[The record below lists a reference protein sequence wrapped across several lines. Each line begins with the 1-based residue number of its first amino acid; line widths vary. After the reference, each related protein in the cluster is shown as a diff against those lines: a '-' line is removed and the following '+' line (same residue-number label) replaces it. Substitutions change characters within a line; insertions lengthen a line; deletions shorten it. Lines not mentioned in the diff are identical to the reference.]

1 MQYTEKDTKRF
12 YTLGKDD
19 NIFEEPYRS
28 EWSRDLAR
36 LIHSRAFKNL
46 QGKSQLLPNLQTE
59 FFRNRISHSL
69 EVSQVA
75 KSIVEKLNYDLNQ
88 DNAPYAINEKICEF
102 AALAHDIGRPPFA
115 KYGEMALHLKMKE
128 SGGFEGNAQTFRV
141 LTKIAK
147 KHYIPG
153 TVLDTG
159 LTKEGDDL
167 RVGLNL
173 TYRSLASVLKHDT
186 CIPEKLDFDD
196 EQNVKLV
203 KGYYESEADFVREIK
218 KSYTGNP
225 DFKNFKTIESQIL
238 DIASDIAYATY
249 DIDDAFRTGF
259 VKPLDVISMSD
270 IVLKNITEKIN
281 ENLHASYKPSE
292 IYDVFLSLFQ
302 DLFVKPIQIDTDA
315 ELTEEQEQAVYATSL
330 AISYRS
336 SEKLAL
342 NGYYRVNF
350 ISKLIG
356 RFIRSVEMDKIDKTV
371 PALSKI
377 SIPEKVQLEI
387 EALKNFMYHSRV
399 THPNVKL
406 IKHRGQEI
414 VSTLFDALTDK
425 NHGADL
431 LPTDIVVLFNH
442 AKNEM
447 SRKRIVCDYISG
459 MTDNQALDLYNKLQ
473 SGSPQ
478 FGFQ

>member
-1 MQYTEKDTKRF
+1 MLYTDKDTKRF
-12 YTLGKDD
+12 YALGKDD
-19 NIFEEPYRS
+19 NLIEEPYRS

-36 LIHSRAFKNL
+36 LIHCRAFKNL

-75 KSIVEKLNYDLNQ
+75 KSIVEKLNYELAREGLQYN
-88 DNAPYAINEKICEF
+88 INEKICEF

-115 KYGEMALHLKMKE
+115 KYGEMALHLKMKD

-173 TYRSLASVLKHDT
+173 TYRSLASVLKHDN

-203 KGYYESEADFVREIK
+203 KGFYESEAHYVREIK
-218 KSYTGNP
+218 KTCTGNP
-225 DFKNFKTIESQIL
+225 DYKNFKTIEAQIL

-281 ENLHASYKPSE
+281 ENLNASYKPSE

-302 DLFVKPIQIDTDA
+302 DLFAKPIHTNE
-315 ELTEEQEQAVYATSL
+315 ELTDEQDQAVYATSL

-356 RFIRSVEMDKIDKTV
+356 RFIRSIEMGKIVETI

-377 SIPEKVQLEI
+377 TMSENIRLEI

-414 VSTLFDALTDK
+414 VATLFDALTDK

-431 LPTDIVVLFNH
+431 LPTDILVLFNH

-447 SRKRIVCDYISG
+447 SRKRIVCDYIAG
-459 MTDNQALDLYNKLQ
+459 MTDNQAIELYNKLQ
-473 SGSPQ
+473 SSSLQLGLK
-478 FGFQ
+478 